1 MSKPRILIDSAIF
14 PEVVERLSQHL
25 EVESNPNDTLWS
37 PSELLARL
45 ADKDGVLTT
54 GSQRIDAP
62 LLAAC
67 PRLKIVANM
76 AVGYNNFDVAA
87 MTAAGVKGTNTP
99 DVLTETTADFGFTLL
114 LAAARR
120 VS

>member
-25 EVESNPNDTLWS
+25 EVESNPDDMLWS

-62 LLAAC
+62 LLAAAHGHQ
-67 PRLKIVANM
+67 I
-76 AVGYNNFDVAA
+76 
-87 MTAAGVKGTNTP
+87 GVV
-99 DVLTETTADFGFTLL
+99 VLTGELGGGQVPGQGRARSLDLVGRHL
-114 LAAARR
+114 LAIA
-120 VS
+120 